1 MTRFPVLL
9 ACFLLVCLPCPV
21 CAATAEARLF
31 WVEGKPHLELAIDA
45 EPRPEVKELDAQVEL
60 HDAQGSRV
68 WNTTMKVSGAG
79 PRPWKSQVALP
90 ALKEPNK
97 QHRLSVSIQQ
107 DLLGLEYQEKIYFAA
122 ENATVQMHGLRS
134 QGAYPQRKIA
144 FILGLNGFKGS
155 DFRDV
160 PVGLS
165 LRDGEDNLVL
175 NRQQTVRPANEPRR
189 HVLDITPPARES
201 VGPFKLEVDVQSEG
215 YNLFLSASERF
226 GFANA
231 LVPVS
236 SMEHGDPAIWYTA
249 EGKPLSYRSYELYPP
264 GQEAMY
270 YSEHLRD
277 LQPRDNPR
285 LSYDPA
291 THRSG
296 RQALRLDYLAGI
308 EANAWSFQYLPGKPL
323 HLVLWVKGN
332 DSKDVLAIHYEDN
345 INYTLPAWQRRAH
358 FRSVTLG
365 TLDFTDWRRF
375 RVPVLGDGLQV
386 SGLKGSTDKV
396 DAPIRI
402 MALSVTPPVAP
413 RGVAPPKGEK
423 RTIWIDD
430 LAVETQVA
438 PAELLSLELQA
449 SDPQGRLGANGKLAV
464 SVGNGHN
471 DELKKGKI
479 TCQARDGGSTLVWT
493 RTLDLAVPGE
503 GFATAEVEL
512 AELAAKKPH
521 GPVTLE
527 VIFQDPTK
535 AGARITRLLILKA
548 ATQGGIVYDFEEPAV
563 YSGFQPGKV
572 LPGRA
577 RVEAPGADGSRQAL
591 TLPVLPKQANNSVLL
606 HPALPGLVDSV
617 EMQIQGGARP
627 VTLQV
632 WFIDNGLTGIWL
644 RPHNVFWA
652 EPIQVDWQG
661 WRTVRVPAPAIPPY
675 FGEKN
680 RSFGLKPSYPLNL
693 ALNATGNDGEDPV
706 NIRIDNIRVATQ
718 LPEAEELQIAV
729 DYPDETRIHRPGD
742 PLRLILTNLGS
753 APLAVPV
760 EYQLTS
766 YQGRVARSGKQQ
778 VNLPAGA
785 RERPVLIGALE
796 PGVYDLRVQIAGKA
810 STTASV
816 MVLNAQDFFGPQPA
830 ELLGNA
836 HLLRRHL
843 ALTMERI
850 YFDWDNSEPVP
861 YLHHSNWFE
870 QEMRKRREITQLPRE
885 LDGLV
890 AQRDTTAA
898 SLVAAGLAVKMAQEQ
913 AATALRNEKPAR
925 DKLANTVKNVAA
937 ARAEREGIKPTVEAA
952 RLKAEMLAKQAL
964 DAKKLHEDSLKA
976 AVLADGDVKIAT
988 ERQGKKDKDLKTAET
1003 ELKPVEARRKTAQEQ
1018 VAAAAQNVQ
1027 KAEAAVK
1034 AAQKEKDPKVLDAAL
1049 EQLRQARQR
1058 HEATQKALTEAQG
1071 LFTMRTADIQKLRI
1085 DLEAE
1090 RKTVMQV
1097 TAKAAQV
1104 RQTATAMGKQAE
1116 AAAKAADA
1124 GKAGLTQAE
1133 QKLQA
1138 GDKKVTDLE
1147 KMQDVDQQTVKDRDK
1162 STADADAQAAAALQA
1177 QDKAQVEAE
1186 AASKKLAEARAHY
1199 DFDLVPVVG
1208 FCADWAG
1215 PEAADGLQKGTYMR
1229 WIPNLLQMPQR
1240 MVDWSQFVR
1249 ASQREYKGRFP
1260 AWIFWEN
1267 PDLDDAP
1274 QGIPPAKY
1282 GPMLE
1287 IFARW
1292 VKLYNPDAKVI
1303 AGGFN
1308 FQKSLPY
1315 LQRVGQ
1321 AHKLPF
1327 DEIQVQMNL
1336 GELSPEQADVEG
1348 YLDELNALLKIRET
1362 NRTVRIS
1369 ELDWGIGPYLS
1380 PLQQAAYHAR
1390 ASLILDSRGLPP
1402 HQLTLINTGFAFEGF
1417 GVFYRIS
1424 YGSSGDLQTYLPVH
1438 VPKPSALAL
1447 LGTRRFLKDWK
1458 FVTSVQPGDRS
1469 LAYNRAYIYRNAT
1482 GELTAAVWRT
1492 VEGTRLY
1499 RLPAAWRG
1507 AEAKDVFGH
1516 PVSLDQGLP
1525 FTPLPFLMRLPAG
1538 YALEQ
1543 LEHDLRMLEAVDG
1556 SYPVTLDL
1564 HLGES
1569 SSVKRAHYEST
1580 GKGEPF
1586 VRAGSIAGDRKV
1598 RETYLNGLES
1608 ETFTFQA
1615 LRAGDYLL
1623 QRRWYFEGEGQKLQ
1637 VQLNGGS
1644 AIDWDLGKGQGNEAG
1659 PRETTL
1665 VLRRCLAGENRV
1677 TIRHARPG
1685 NCSGYRIEPLAA
1697 GPVSLVRLGV
1707 LNTRQ
1712 SRGDILKHNSAAG
1725 SPLMFGKTACAEGI
1739 GAHASSFIE
1748 YPLAGQFSAFEVTVG
1763 VDGSTEGRGSVLFRI
1778 FVDGKERASS
1788 GTLTGFSK
1796 PVTLRVDKLESGQ
1809 RLILSVTD
1817 AEDGNR
1823 DDLANWVDGKLFL
1836 KQ

>member
-1 MTRFPVLL
+1 MRSLSFLL
-9 ACFLLVCLPCPV
+9 ACCSLVSFVCPV
-21 CAATAEARLF
+21 RAGTVESRLV
-31 WVEGKPHLELAIDA
+31 WVEGKPQLELTIDA
-45 EPRPEVKELDAQVEL
+45 EPSPEVKEIDAQVEL

-68 WNTTMKVSGAG
+68 WNTTAKIPSAG
-79 PRPWKSQVALP
+79 PRPWKTQLPLP

-97 QHRLSVSIQQ
+97 QHRLSVSVQH
-107 DLLGLEYQEKIYFAA
+107 DLLGLEYQEKIYFGA
-122 ENATVQMHGLRS
+122 ETAPVQTFGLRS
-134 QGAYPQRKIA
+134 QGAFPQRKIT
-144 FILGLNGFKGS
+144 FVLGLNAFKGS

-160 PVGLS
+160 PVNLS
-165 LRDGEDNLVL
+165 LRDGDDVVVL
-175 NRQQTVRPANEPRR
+175 NRQQAVRPANEPRR
-189 HVLDITPPARES
+189 HVLDVTPPAREA

-215 YNLFLSASERF
+215 YSLYLSASERF

-236 SMEHGDPAIWYTA
+236 SMEHGDPTMWYA
-249 EGKPLSYRSYELYPP
+249 ADGKPQSYRSMELYPP

-285 LSYDPA
+285 LSYDTA
-291 THRSG
+291 TRRSG
-296 RQALRLDYLAGI
+296 RQALRMDYQAGT

-332 DSKDVLAIHYEDN
+332 DSKDMLTIHYEDN

-358 FRSVTLG
+358 FRSVPLG
-365 TLDFTDWRRF
+365 TLDFTGWRRF

-402 MALSVTPPVAP
+402 MALSVTPAAVPKGAAP
-413 RGVAPPKGEK
+413 RAEK

-438 PAELLSLELQA
+438 PAEMLTLELQV
-449 SDPQGRLGANGKLAV
+449 SDPHGRLGADGKLAV
-464 SVGNGHN
+464 CVGNGHTE
-471 DELKKGKI
+471 ELKKGKI
-479 TCQARDGGSTLVWT
+479 TCQARDAGNTLVWT
-493 RTLDLAVPGE
+493 RTLELPVPAE
-503 GFATAEVEL
+503 GFASAEVEL
-512 AELAAKKPH
+512 AELVARKPH

-527 VIFQDPTK
+527 VIFQDPTR
-535 AGARITRLLILKA
+535 AGARIMRPLILKA
-548 ATQGGIVYDFEEPAV
+548 ATQGGIVFDFEEPAS

-577 RVEAPGADGSRQAL
+577 RVEAPGAESSRQAL
-591 TLPVLPKQANNSVLL
+591 TLPVQPKQANNSVLL
-606 HPALPGLVDSV
+606 HPALPGLVDGV
-617 EMQIQGGARP
+617 EMQIQGGTRP

-632 WFIDNGLTGIWL
+632 WFIDSGLTGIWL
-644 RPHNVFWA
+644 RPYNLYWA

-661 WRTVRVPAPAIPPY
+661 WRTVRVPAPPIPPY

-693 ALNATGNDGEDPV
+693 GLNATLNDGDQPV
-706 NIRIDNIRVATQ
+706 DIRIDNIRVTTQ

-729 DYPDETRIHRPGD
+729 DYPDETRIHKPGD

-753 APLAVPV
+753 APLALPV

-778 VNLPAGA
+778 VSLPAGG
-785 RERPVLIGALE
+785 RQRPVLIDALE

-816 MVLNAQDFFGPQPA
+816 MVLKAQDLFGPQPT

-850 YFDWDNSEPVP
+850 YLDWDNSEPVP
-861 YLHHSNWFE
+861 YLHHANWFE

-890 AQRDTTAA
+890 AQRDASAA
-898 SLVAAGLAVKMAQEQ
+898 ALAAATQAVKTTQEQ
-913 AATALRNEKPAR
+913 AAAALRNEKPAR
-925 DKLANTVKNVAA
+925 DKLANTVKNLAT
-937 ARAEREGIKPTVEAA
+937 ARTERDGIKPTVEAA
-952 RLKAEMLAKQAL
+952 RLKLEMLAKQATE
-964 DAKKLHEDSLKA
+964 AKMRHEESLKA
-976 AVLADGDVKIAT
+976 SMQADGDVKSAT
-988 ERQGKKDKDLKTAET
+988 ERQGKKDKELKAAET
-1003 ELKPVEARRKTAQEQ
+1003 EVKPAEARKKTAQEQ
-1018 VAAAAQNVQ
+1018 VMAAAQEVQ

-1034 AAQKEKDPKVLDAAL
+1034 AAQKEKDPKVLDRARVE
-1049 EQLRQARQR
+1049 EQKARQR
-1058 HEATQKALTEAQG
+1058 HELSQKAVTEAQ
-1071 LFTMRTADIQKLRI
+1071 RTLDLKNAEVQKLRMALETERKSLM
-1085 DLEAE
+1085 DATAKGNQARQSAAAMAKQLEA
-1090 RKTVMQV
+1090 
-1097 TAKAAQV
+1097 AS
-1104 RQTATAMGKQAE
+1104 
-1116 AAAKAADA
+1116 KAADA
-1124 GKAGLTQAE
+1124 GKAGLTQATQRFE
-1133 QKLQA
+1133 A
-1138 GDKKVTDLE
+1138 STKKVADLE
-1147 KMQDVDQQTVKDRDK
+1147 KMQDADVQTVKDREK
-1162 STADADAQAAAALQA
+1162 ATAEADTQVATAQQM
-1177 QDKAQVEAE
+1177 QEKARLEAE
-1186 AASKKLAEARAHY
+1186 SASKKLADARAGY

-1215 PEAADGLQKGTYMR
+1215 PEAAEGLRKGTATR
-1229 WIPNLLQMPQR
+1229 WIPNALQVPQR
-1240 MVDWSQFVR
+1240 LVDWSQFVR
-1249 ASQREYKGRFP
+1249 SIQREYKGRFP

-1282 GPMLE
+1282 GPMLDT
-1287 IFARW
+1287 FARW
-1292 VKLYNPDAKVI
+1292 VKLYNPEAKVI

-1308 FQKSLPY
+1308 FQKSLTY
-1315 LQRVGQ
+1315 LQRVGRPDRL
-1321 AHKLPF
+1321 AF

-1362 NRTVRIS
+1362 GRTVRIS

-1380 PLQQAAYHAR
+1380 PLQQAAYHTR
-1390 ASLILDSRGLPP
+1390 ASMILDSRGLPP
-1402 HQLTLINTGFAFEGF
+1402 HQLSLINTGFAYEGL
-1417 GVFYRIS
+1417 GVFYRIP
-1424 YGSSGDLQTYLPVH
+1424 YGNSAELQTFLPVH
-1438 VPKPSALAL
+1438 IPKPSALAL
-1447 LGTRRFLKDWK
+1447 LGIRRFLAEWK
-1458 FVTSVQPGDRS
+1458 YVASVQPGDRS
-1469 LAYNRAYIYRNAT
+1469 LAYNRAYIYRHAS
-1482 GELTAAVWRT
+1482 GALTAAVWRT

-1507 AEAKDVFGH
+1507 AEARDVFGH
-1516 PVSLDQGLP
+1516 QVSLAQGLP
-1525 FTPLPFLMRLPAG
+1525 FTPLPFLVQLPAG

-1543 LEHDLRMLEAVDG
+1543 LRHDLRMLEAVDG

-1564 HLGES
+1564 QLGES
-1569 SSVKRAHYEST
+1569 DSVKRSHFEST

-1586 VRAGSIAGDRKV
+1586 VRGGSIAGDRKV

-1608 ETFTFQA
+1608 ELFTFLAPQ
-1615 LRAGDYLL
+1615 AGDYLL
-1623 QRRWYFEGEGQKLQ
+1623 QRRWYFEGEGLKLQ
-1637 VQLNGGS
+1637 VQLNDGP

-1665 VLRRCLAGENRV
+1665 VLRQCRAGKNRV
-1677 TIRHARPG
+1677 TIRHARSG
-1685 NCSGYRIEPLAA
+1685 NCSGYRIEPLTA
-1697 GPVSLVRLGV
+1697 GPVPLVRLGV

-1712 SRGDILKHNSAAG
+1712 SRGEILKHSSAAG
-1725 SPLMFGKTACAEGI
+1725 SPLTFGKTACAEGI
-1739 GAHASSFIE
+1739 GAHANSFIE

-1796 PVTLRVDKLESGQ
+1796 PVTLRVDKLESAQ

-1836 KQ
+1836 KP